1 MSEIALFGL
10 VSGGIILCVLILVKI
25 MERETK

>member
-1 MSEIALFGL
+1 MSEMALFGL
-10 VSGGIILCVLILVKI
+10 VSGGIILSILILVKI